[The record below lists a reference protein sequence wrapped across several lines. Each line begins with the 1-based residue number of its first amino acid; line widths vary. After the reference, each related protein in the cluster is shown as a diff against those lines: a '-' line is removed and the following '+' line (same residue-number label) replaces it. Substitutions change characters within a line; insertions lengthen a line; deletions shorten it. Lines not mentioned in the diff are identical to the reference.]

1 MKNTVC
7 IIGCGGHA
15 RSVADV
21 ILHNNPDAKL
31 VFVDENAQPNE
42 KLFGFDVVS
51 ECPKAEIYFVAVGDN
66 AKRKALSQN
75 LKLCSVVATTAHI
88 GIGAI
93 LQDGCFIAH
102 CAHIGPQSQIG
113 TGTIINTHA
122 VIEHEVSVGKFCHI
136 APNATICGRTTV
148 GDNVFVGV
156 GASIKDSVH
165 ICSNVIIGA
174 GAVVIKD
181 ITKAGTYVGNPVRK
195 IR

>member
-21 ILHNNPDAKL
+21 ILHNEPDTKL
-31 VFVDENAQPNE
+31 FFVDENAQLNE

-66 AKRKALSQN
+66 TKRKVLSQN
-75 LKLCSVVATTAHI
+75 LKLCSVVAATAHI
-88 GIGAI
+88 GIDAI
-93 LQDGCFIAH
+93 LYDGCFIAH
-102 CAHIGPQSQIG
+102 GAHIGPQSQIG
-113 TGTIINTHA
+113 TGTIINTYA
-122 VIEHEVSVGKFCHI
+122 VIEHEVSVGNFCHI
-136 APNATICGRTTV
+136 APNATICGRTTI

-156 GASIKDSVH
+156 GASIKDSVR

-174 GAVVIKD
+174 GATVIRD
-181 ITKAGTYVGNPVRK
+181 IMESGTYVGIPARK
-195 IR
+195 VK